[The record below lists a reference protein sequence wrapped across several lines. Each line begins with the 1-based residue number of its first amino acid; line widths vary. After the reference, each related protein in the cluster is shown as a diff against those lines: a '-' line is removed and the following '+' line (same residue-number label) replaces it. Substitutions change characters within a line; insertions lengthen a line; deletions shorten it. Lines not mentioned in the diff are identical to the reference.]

1 MLDEN
6 TQVAKPFAKAW
17 FDRFRVVVGSKVSMS
32 TLQQQAIRQKCKI
45 IFDKMCIQED
55 GSIVKF
61 FQRNVESMANL
72 IEQWQR
78 LKDDRQG
85 KIVKQRKIFE
95 LEEDETKHEDNAAQS
110 AKGLMETK
118 CKITLVF
125 VFMVNGIFFLIIILV
140 AVNFCLKF
148 SME

>member
-1 MLDEN
+1 MVPFQPYVSLSEFLLDEN
-6 TQVAKPFAKAW
+6 TQDAKAW
-17 FDRFRVVVGSKVSMS
+17 FDQFRVVAESKVSMS
-32 TLQQQAIRQKCKI
+32 TLQRQAIRQKCKI
-45 IFDKMCIQED
+45 IFGKMCIQED

-61 FQRNVESMANL
+61 FQRNVGSMAKL

-95 LEEDETKHEDNAAQS
+95 LEEDETKLEHKAAQS

-125 VFMVNGIFFLIIILV
+125 VF
-140 AVNFCLKF
+140 C
-148 SME
+148 

>member
-1 MLDEN
+1 MVPFQPYVSLSEFLLDEN
-6 TQVAKPFAKAW
+6 TQVATPFAKAW
-17 FDRFRVVVGSKVSMS
+17 FDRFRVVVKSKVSMS

-45 IFDKMCIQED
+45 IFGKMCIQEN

-61 FQRNVESMANL
+61 IQRNVGSMPNL

-78 LKDDRQG
+78 LKDDRKG

-95 LEEDETKHEDNAAQS
+95 LEEDETKLEHKAAQS
-110 AKGLMETK
+110 AKGPMETK

-125 VFMVNGIFFLIIILV
+125 VFCFFFL
-140 AVNFCLKF
+140 
-148 SME
+148 